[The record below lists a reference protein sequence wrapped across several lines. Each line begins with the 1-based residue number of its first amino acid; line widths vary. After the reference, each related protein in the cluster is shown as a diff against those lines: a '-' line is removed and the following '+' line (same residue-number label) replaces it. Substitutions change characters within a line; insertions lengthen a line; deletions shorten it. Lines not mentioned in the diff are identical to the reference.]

1 MHNARD
7 TAVIACSGCGT
18 RLVARSKRD
27 ARPASTSVGVF
38 TPTAAIG
45 SGWGLPGQR
54 ERERRGA
61 VSEKKQ
67 KESPIPSFSRVRSD
81 GDALTPAR
89 GDKRAR
95 ALSALHA
102 CRNSRAGLLA
112 DRPLLYV
119 CVLLLSTILI
129 RRTGDPCRTRGAR
142 SPLTAHRLSV
152 CLSPCSPASLSPCP
166 SLFPVSLSL
175 CVFVR
180 VCVSVR
186 ACERAVRGCA
196 ARVGGCV
203 WIFLHPPESAC
214 HTAAAALA
222 FACGQGQH
230 HAGRAQERR
239 NLQRHPGQLR
249 YLDESV
255 SARRGVHF
263 SRRGQVLEN
272 P

>member
-27 ARPASTSVGVF
+27 ARPASTSVGGLHPDCGDRKLAGL
-38 TPTAAIG
+38 TGPG
-45 SGWGLPGQR
+45 SGRGQ
-54 ERERRGA
+54 EISG
-61 VSEKKQ
+61 KKN
-67 KESPIPSFSRVRSD
+67 KKSPIPSFSRVRSD

-89 GDKRAR
+89 GDRRAR

-102 CRNSRAGLLA
+102 CKKSHAGLLA
-112 DRPLLYV
+112 DRPLLYA

-152 CLSPCSPASLSPCP
+152 CLSPCPPASLSPCP
-166 SLFPVSLSL
+166 SLFPASLSL

-186 ACERAVRGCA
+186 ASRAGVRCA
-196 ARVGGCV
+196 RGWVRVD
-203 WIFLHPPESAC
+203 IFASA
-214 HTAAAALA
+214 
-222 FACGQGQH
+222 
-230 HAGRAQERR
+230 
-239 NLQRHPGQLR
+239 
-249 YLDESV
+249 
-255 SARRGVHF
+255 
-263 SRRGQVLEN
+263 
-272 P
+272 